1 MKNNAICANVL
12 DVMTE
17 SYEVNY
23 DGVQL
28 NSCVIV
34 DRNTGKF
41 YITGEEGRITN
52 ESGYCFE
59 AMECKCDCFGKC
71 MELVT
76 PLNIVY
82 IAPIFTY
89 GKLLGYVFGDKMINY
104 KDR

>member
-28 NSCVIV
+28 NYCVVV

-52 ESGYCFE
+52 ESGYYFE

-76 PLNIVY
+76 PSEHVY

-89 GKLLGYVFGDKMINY
+89 GKLLGYVFGDKMIDY
-104 KDR
+104 KGR

>member
-1 MKNNAICANVL
+1 MKNDAICVNVL
-12 DVMTE
+12 EIMSE

-28 NSCVIV
+28 NYCVVV
-34 DRNTGKF
+34 DRNTDKH
-41 YITGEEGRITN
+41 YIFGEEGRIAN

-89 GKLLGYVFGDKMINY
+89 GKLLGYVFGDKMIDH
-104 KDR
+104 KGR